1 MSNELRHAPFW
12 LVWNP
17 NGRSPTF
24 RHPSEQNAVTEAE
37 RLARLNPGE
46 TFIVLE
52 SVSARRVDSMIRID
66 MRAGDGIP
74 F

>member
-1 MSNELRHAPFW
+1 
-12 LVWNP
+12 WNP

>member
-1 MSNELRHAPFW
+1 MTTHMKAFW

-17 NGRSPTF
+17 ERNAPRVKHEHRSL
-24 RHPSEQNAVTEAE
+24 AVAEAE
-37 RLARLNPGE
+37 RLARMNPGE

-52 SVSARRVDSMIRID
+52 TVTARCVENMQRID
-66 MRAGDGIP
+66 MRPGDVEEVP

>member
-1 MSNELRHAPFW
+1 MSNVLKYAPFW

-24 RHPSEQNAVTEAE
+24 RHHTESSAIAEAE
-37 RLARLNPGE
+37 RLAKEHPGG

-52 SVSARRVDSMIRID
+52 SICARRVDSMLCID
-66 MRAGDGIP
+66 MRGGSDIP